1 MNSFFESRLDSLS
14 KQFEKRARELIVN
27 GPAVCPSTSNSSN
40 LSDGSNAPES
50 SDTSD
55 AGQIATSTGE
65 QDGPRPTLRQPR
77 QGCRGLFQSISP

>member
-1 MNSFFESRLDSLS
+1 MNSFFKSRLDSLS

-55 AGQIATSTGE
+55 AG
-65 QDGPRPTLRQPR
+65 
-77 QGCRGLFQSISP
+77 